1 MLYNNPIAL
10 IGNTPLVKLNNF
22 AKHFNLDCEVYL
34 KLESK
39 NPGGSIKDR
48 AAYYMLKTLIEEKK
62 INKDTEILEAT
73 SGNTGIGLAW
83 LCAQLDY
90 KLIIFMP
97 ESMSLERRILMQAY
111 GAKLVL
117 TPKETGMGGALAA
130 CNEYHNAN
138 PNSIIVNQFKNKANV
153 QAHYKT
159 TGPEIYRDLPDIT
172 HFIAAIGTGG
182 TVTGAG
188 RYLKE
193 QNPNIKIISGEPATS
208 PFLTEGIK
216 GPHKIE
222 GIGAGFK
229 PDILDTSLIDKIY
242 TITSEE
248 AYAMAKLFPTLE
260 GLMVGI
266 STGANLVLAL
276 KAGLK
281 KGDKVVIIN
290 PDSGERYLST
300 TLYK

>member
-1 MLYNNPIAL
+1 MPQYEQGDILSIEGLNFPV
-10 IGNTPLVKLNNF
+10 LV
-22 AKHFNLDCEVYL
+22 V
-34 KLESK
+34 SK
-39 NPGGSIKDR
+39 NFFHQSEQAIVCPIRSK
-48 AAYYMLKTLIEEKK
+48 AA
-62 INKDTEILEAT
+62 
-73 SGNTGIGLAW
+73 
-83 LCAQLDY
+83 
-90 KLIIFMP
+90 
-97 ESMSLERRILMQAY
+97 
-111 GAKLVL
+111 
-117 TPKETGMGGALAA
+117 
-130 CNEYHNAN
+130 
-138 PNSIIVNQFKNKANV
+138 
-153 QAHYKT
+153 
-159 TGPEIYRDLPDIT
+159 PDPL
-172 HFIAAIGTGG
+172 H
-182 TVTGAG
+182 
-188 RYLKE
+188 
-193 QNPNIKIISGEPATS
+193 IKIISGEPATS